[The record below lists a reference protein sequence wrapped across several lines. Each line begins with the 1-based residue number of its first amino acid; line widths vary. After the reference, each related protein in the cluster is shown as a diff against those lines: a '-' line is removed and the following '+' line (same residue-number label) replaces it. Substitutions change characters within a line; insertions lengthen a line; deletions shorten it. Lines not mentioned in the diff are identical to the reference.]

1 MKKFIH
7 VLFIIFSILA
17 IGGGGCMSKKLSLF
31 KKDDSGDYKKFES

>member
-17 IGGGGCMSKKLSLF
+17 IGGGYMAKKLSLF